1 MGFSADVSP
10 FLCTFQGGRGR
21 AKERRGRG
29 RGNMRPFSACP
40 SIAFCIPML
49 KEERIRSLC
58 KIDDRDPTPLQR
70 KKEHGRRVS
79 RTPFF
84 LTHCQAP
91 SKSYCLHSPLL
102 LSLTLCPDLPICSNC
117 RWDDRRKEE
126 RKKSLANVQRISLHW
141 QTTK

>member
-1 MGFSADVSP
+1 MGFSADVSS
-10 FLCTFQGGRGR
+10 FLCTFQV
-21 AKERRGRG
+21 GRG

-58 KIDDRDPTPLQR
+58 KIDDRDPTPLRSSQLQR

-91 SKSYCLHSPLL
+91 SKSYCLLPSRP
-102 LSLTLCPDLPICSNC
+102 LTLCPDLPICSNC